1 MVTVHFSAWQDDGR
15 LFESTVLANH
25 PALVSLATAP
35 EGLREAVCS
44 MVAGEKTRFWIPA
57 TLAFG
62 DKPANRFDPP
72 GALLYEIELLSVQ

>member
-1 MVTVHFSAWQDDGR
+1 MTVHFSAWQDDGR

-25 PALVSLATAP
+25 PATVSLATAP
-35 EGLREAVCS
+35 EGWRQALCS

-62 DKPANRFDPP
+62 EHPANRFNPP
-72 GALLYEIELLSVQ
+72 GDLLYEIELLSVQ